1 MVYDRLA
8 APCTIHIA
16 SHKYC
21 TPKPVP
27 PTLNSLRTFIISP
40 SRKGFLRLYTMV
52 LEQRTK
58 LALNRTLYHLPTYY
72 QPAYI
77 YIQGHDIYHLILES
91 NCMPSKALFRKVDFF
106 VFFVFF
112 YFFPDHRIAFRMGE
126 RSCIYIVCQTANT
139 NLFQFKK
146 RRKE

>member
-112 YFFPDHRIAFRMGE
+112 LFLSGSQDSISDGGE
-126 RSCIYIVCQTANT
+126 ELYSYCLSDSEHEFVSI
-139 NLFQFKK
+139 
-146 RRKE
+146 